1 MKKLVLFLLF
11 VPLICFTQVINE
23 KKIDSLLQVLKY
35 EQNDTSQ
42 VNIYHEICVEYQ
54 LKDVNK
60 LIYYN
65 DKLLALSQ
73 KINCEKGKAYYFYH
87 LTSINGSLDKDRLK
101 PAKSA
106 AAIFFKIKNFEYYLL
121 SCYDLAFGNMTNG
134 DYAKA
139 KEICNASIK
148 FAARTTY
155 YKSTGNFYRLLGL
168 INYYDDA
175 LNKSLVYYKKAF
187 YYYNKDKNCLKNIS
201 DLYLYIA
208 YTHTDLLQYKEA
220 LHYLNLAKIGGDDVN
235 INIEK
240 AVVLNN
246 LKEYEKALQTLML
259 NKFIKYNYN
268 SIKDY
273 NDYTLA
279 QTYFYLKNYT
289 KALQIAIKI
298 PQRGKIK
305 ELILDYNNLIANCY
319 LNLNNSKAAQKYNQ
333 VALALI
339 DSTTYAEG
347 RKEVLLSKST
357 IEKSLGNYKTA
368 LLYLEKYTNL
378 KEQNDTKINADKVRD
393 LQVEFDIA
401 EKNNKIRNLQINK
414 QEKLI
419 QINTQKNYIIL
430 ISLSLF
436 LALLSV
442 FFFVKKNQ
450 NTKRK
455 NRLIAIKNDKLKRA
469 QLLTQKSLT
478 EKELLF
484 KEIHHRVKN
493 NMQLIMSLLKLQ
505 ATDVKSKSVEDFIK
519 ISQSR
524 INAMALIHENLYQPK
539 IFTASIDFKNYIDN
553 LINGIKQAYNSVK
566 EIKIIHDVTE
576 NSIDIQ
582 TAIPLGLIVN
592 EIINN
597 AYKHAFATTENAII
611 KISFSKENDHY
622 NLAIKDN
629 GLGINEKQLKE
640 KGLGLSLVKLLV
652 SQINGKLIID
662 TKSGTSFLISF

>member
-23 KKIDSLLQVLKY
+23 KKIDSLLLVLKY
-35 EQNDTSQ
+35 EQNDTSK
-42 VNIYHEICVEYQ
+42 VNIYHKICVEYQ

-469 QLLTQKSLT
+469 QLLTQKSLA